1 MTTTGR
7 GGLAPA
13 TTGDSTMTKRN
24 PARAIRSGARVLD
37 GRGTGTALN
46 NTGLPPLCDPRDWI
60 WIQWD
65 GSRGLKPARLADIR
79 LTADQTGGPGIP
91 FDSPDSGDHAMT
103 SITPDTTARLAKVRA
118 CIAGAAD
125 ELYEIDR
132 DTLDAPGHIDMIAAA
147 NDIRAAERTL
157 ARLIGEG

>member
-1 MTTTGR
+1 
-7 GGLAPA
+7 
-13 TTGDSTMTKRN
+13 MTKRN
-24 PARAIRSGARVLD
+24 PTRAIRSGARVLD

-46 NTGLPPLCDPRDWI
+46 STGLPPLCDPRDWI

-65 GSRGLKPARLADIR
+65 GSRGLKPARFADIR
-79 LTADQTGGPGIP
+79 LTADQTTRPGKPFGPLPPGCRP
-91 FDSPDSGDHAMT
+91 VSPSDSPPATETAPSPGAA
-103 SITPDTTARLAKVRA
+103 DTTERLAKVRA

-132 DTLDAPGHIDMIAAA
+132 DTLDAPGYIDMIAAA
-147 NDIRAAERTL
+147 NDIRAAERAL